1 MYRLLLPVRKED
13 PQADLVTLARYLLP
27 VPPTTRDGVPTAEGL
42 IELMGM
48 VSVPEDRSLSEGAL
62 PAQEIRDQLMTLARS
77 FPAPPMRDGVPNV
90 SLRVKPCVRVSR
102 IPWLALMEELRDD
115 PVDLV
120 LLPLDK
126 SGTTALGAP
135 LVEVLSRVPC
145 DLVIARGMVHRYD
158 RVLLPIRGGPHIGLM
173 LRLAGAL
180 HQITGE
186 EVTLLAVTREGAQPP
201 SLSRL
206 VERAP
211 FASRVIHEVGDP
223 VRVIR
228 NTATHHHALIL
239 GATLP
244 KSEGGAVG
252 RVPAELLSQTPLPVF
267 LVRSFHPGSTS
278 IPEAAA
284 PFVSADRYAVPPLG
298 GASPLSEQ
306 VDRWFATNTFHWT
319 EFRDLA
325 QLVRWKEEQSQKI
338 SLVLPALNEEAT
350 IGQVITSI
358 KVPLQEEY
366 PLLDEIILMDS
377 NSTDRTREVAA
388 DLGVPVYIHQQVLAD
403 QVKSLSGKGE
413 ALWKSLYVARGDI
426 IAWIDTDIVNIHP
439 RFVMGI
445 LGPLLRWNRIQY
457 VKGFYQR
464 PLSTRDRVQVSG
476 GGRVTELLA
485 RPFINLFVPELSGIV
500 QPLSGEY
507 AGRRSA
513 LEQLPFFAGYG
524 VEAGLL
530 IDLLQRY
537 GLGAIAQCSLEMRTH
552 RSQPLGSLSK
562 MAFAILQVFSA
573 RLETTAH
580 ARLLEETQRTMK
592 TILYEP
598 GHFCL
603 EEIEVSEHE
612 RPPMA
617 TIPAYRKRFP
627 CEPDVVLPAHG
638 EPGSPSK

>member
-1 MYRLLLPVRKED
+1 MYRLLLPLRKED
-13 PQADLVTLARYLLP
+13 PQADLVTLARHLLP
-27 VPPTTRDGVPTAEGL
+27 APTIAQDGMPTPSGS

-48 VSVPEDRSLSEGAL
+48 VCVPEDHSLSEGAL
-62 PAQEIRDQLMTLARS
+62 PAQEIRDQLMALARG
-77 FPAPPMRDGVPNV
+77 FPGV
-90 SLRVKPCVRVSR
+90 SLRVKPRVRVSR
-102 IPWLALMEELRDD
+102 IPWLTVMEELRDD

-126 SGTTALGAP
+126 SGRTVLGAP
-135 LVEVLSRVPC
+135 LAEVLSRVPC
-145 DLVIARGMVHRYD
+145 DLIIARGMVHRYD

-180 HQITGE
+180 NQITGE
-186 EVTLLAVTREGAQPP
+186 EVTLLAVTREGTQPP

-206 VERAP
+206 MERAP
-211 FASRVIHEVGDP
+211 FKSHVAHEIGDP

-228 NTATHHHALIL
+228 SMATHHHALIL

-244 KSEGGAVG
+244 RSKRAAVG
-252 RVPAELLSQTPLPVF
+252 RVPAELLSQTLLPVF
-267 LVRSFHPGSTS
+267 LVRSFHPASTS
-278 IPEAAA
+278 IPEAALSSH
-284 PFVSADRYAVPPLG
+284 VSAET
-298 GASPLSEQ
+298 SPLSER
-306 VDRWFATNTFHWT
+306 VDRWFASNTFHWT
-319 EFRDLA
+319 EFQDLP
-325 QLVRWKEEQSQKI
+325 QLVRWKEEQRQKI
-338 SLVLPALNEEAT
+338 SLVLPALNEEET

-358 KVPLQEEY
+358 KVPLQEEH

-403 QVKSLSGKGE
+403 QVKSLCGKGE

-426 IAWIDTDIVNIHP
+426 IGWIDTDIVNIHP
-439 RFVMGI
+439 RFVIGI

-464 PLSTRDRVQVSG
+464 PLSGRDRVQVSG

-485 RPFINLFVPELSGIV
+485 RPFLNLFFPELSGIV

-507 AGRRSA
+507 AGRRRA

-530 IDLLQRY
+530 VDLLQRY
-537 GLGAIAQCSLEMRTH
+537 GLAAIAQCNLEMRTH
-552 RSQPLGSLSK
+552 RSQSLVNLSK
-562 MAFAILQVFSA
+562 MAFAILQVFSL
-573 RLETTAH
+573 RLEKAAQAH
-580 ARLLEETQRTMK
+580 LLDEAQRTMK
-592 TILYEP
+592 TILHEP

-603 EEIEVSEHE
+603 QEVEVTEHE

-617 TIPAYRKRFP
+617 TIPAYRARFP
-627 CEPDVVLPAHG
+627 SDGDARAPAHAG
-638 EPGSPSK
+638 

>member
-1 MYRLLLPVRKED
+1 MRKED
-13 PQADLVTLARYLLP
+13 PQSDLVTLARHLLP
-27 VPPTTRDGVPTAEGL
+27 VGGGL

-48 VSVPEDRSLSEGAL
+48 VSVPGDRSLSEGAL
-62 PAQEIRDQLMTLARS
+62 PAQEIRDQLMALART
-77 FPAPPMRDGVPNV
+77 FPDV

-102 IPWLALMEELRDD
+102 IPWLSVMEELRDD

-126 SGTTALGAP
+126 SGTTVLEAP
-135 LVEVLSRVPC
+135 LAEVLSRVPC
-145 DLVIARGMVHRYD
+145 DLIIARGMVHRYD

-180 HQITGE
+180 HQVTGE
-186 EVTLLAVTREGAQPP
+186 EVTLLAVTREGVQPP

-211 FASRVIHEVGDP
+211 FKSRVMHEVGDP

-228 NTATHHHALIL
+228 NTAIHHHALIL

-244 KSEGGAVG
+244 KSERGTVG
-252 RVPAELLSQTPLPVF
+252 RVPAELLGQTALPVF

-278 IPEAAA
+278 IAEAVAPSHAA
-284 PFVSADRYAVPPLG
+284 ADRYAVPPLG
-298 GASPLSEQ
+298 GASPLSER
-306 VDRWFATNTFHWT
+306 VDHWFATNTFHWT
-319 EFRDLA
+319 EFQDVA

-350 IGQVITSI
+350 IGQVISSI
-358 KVPLQEEY
+358 KVPLQEEH

-388 DLGVPVYIHQQVLAD
+388 DLGVPVYVHQQVLAD

-426 IAWIDTDIVNIHP
+426 IVWIDTDIVNIHP
-439 RFVMGI
+439 RFVIGV

-464 PLSTRDRVQVSG
+464 PLSTRDRAQVSG

-485 RPFINLFVPELSGIV
+485 RPFINLFFPELSGIV

-507 AGRRSA
+507 AGRRCA

-530 IDLLQRY
+530 VDLLQRY
-537 GLGAIAQCSLEMRTH
+537 GLAAIAQCNLEMRTH
-552 RSQPLGSLSK
+552 RNQPLSSLSK
-562 MAFAILQVFSA
+562 MAFSILQVFSA
-573 RLETTAH
+573 RLETSDYAH
-580 ARLLEETQRTMK
+580 LVEEAQRTMK

-603 EEIEVSEHE
+603 QEVEVSEHE

-617 TIPAYRKRFP
+617 TIPAYRARFR
-627 CEPDVVLPAHG
+627 CDAESPA
-638 EPGSPSK
+638 

>member
-1 MYRLLLPVRKED
+1 MYRILLPLRKED
-13 PQADLVTLARYLLP
+13 PQSDLVTLARHLLP
-27 VPPTTRDGVPTAEGL
+27 IPPTTRDGVPAPGGV

-48 VSVPEDRSLSEGAL
+48 VSVPGDRSLSEGAL

-77 FPAPPMRDGVPNV
+77 FPDV

-102 IPWLALMEELRDD
+102 IPWLTVMEELRDD

-126 SGTTALGAP
+126 SGTTVLEAP
-135 LVEVLSRVPC
+135 LAEVLSRVPC

-180 HQITGE
+180 HQVTGE
-186 EVTLLAVTREGAQPP
+186 EVTLLAVTKEGVPPP
-201 SLSRL
+201 SLARL

-211 FASRVIHEVGDP
+211 FKSRVIHEVGDP

-244 KSEGGAVG
+244 KSERGAVG

-278 IPEAAA
+278 IPEAVMPSHAS
-284 PFVSADRYAVPPLG
+284 PE
-298 GASPLSEQ
+298 ASPLSER

-319 EFRDLA
+319 EFQDLA
-325 QLVRWKEEQSQKI
+325 QLVRWKEEQGQKI

-350 IGQVITSI
+350 IGQVISSI
-358 KVPLQEEY
+358 KVPLQKEH

-377 NSTDRTREVAA
+377 DSTDRTREVAA

-403 QVKSLSGKGE
+403 QVKSLAGKGE

-439 RFVMGI
+439 RFVIGI

-464 PLSTRDRVQVSG
+464 PLSTRDKVQVSG

-485 RPFINLFVPELSGIV
+485 RPFINLFFPELSGIV

-507 AGRRSA
+507 AGRRCA

-530 IDLLQRY
+530 VDLLQRC
-537 GLGAIAQCSLEMRTH
+537 GLGAIAQCNLDIRTH
-552 RSQPLGSLSK
+552 HSQPLGSLSK
-562 MAFAILQVFSA
+562 MAFAILQVFSS
-573 RLETTAH
+573 RLETTVH
-580 ARLLEETQRTMK
+580 AGLLEEAQRTMK
-592 TILYEP
+592 AILYEP

-627 CEPDVVLPAHG
+627 CEPDLVLPARE
-638 EPGSPSK
+638 EPGSPSQ

>member
-1 MYRLLLPVRKED
+1 MYRLLLPLRKED
-13 PQADLVTLARYLLP
+13 PQSDLVTLASHLLP
-27 VPPTTRDGVPTAEGL
+27 IPPETREADSPDRGVAQERGQ

-48 VSVPEDRSLSEGAL
+48 VSVPEDRSLSEAAL
-62 PAQEIRDQLMTLARS
+62 PAQEIRDQMMALARA
-77 FPAPPMRDGVPNV
+77 FPDI

-102 IPWLALMEELRDD
+102 VPWLAAMEELRDD

-120 LLPLDK
+120 LLPLDP
-126 SGTTALGAP
+126 SGTTVLGAP
-135 LVEVLSRVPC
+135 LAEVLSRVPC
-145 DLVIARGMVHRYD
+145 DLIIARGMVHRYD

-180 HQITGE
+180 YQITGE
-186 EVTLLAVTREGAQPP
+186 EVTLLAVTRNGEQSP

-211 FASRVIHEVGDP
+211 FKSRILCQAGDP

-228 NTATHHHALIL
+228 STATNHHALVL

-244 KSEGGAVG
+244 RSEPGELG
-252 RVPAELLSQTPLPVF
+252 RVPTELLSQTPLPVF
-267 LVRSFHPGSTS
+267 MVRSFRPAGTS
-278 IPEAAA
+278 ITEAVAPTLTAA
-284 PFVSADRYAVPPLG
+284 GRHLSPPP

-319 EFRDLA
+319 EFQDVA
-325 QLVRWKEEQSQKI
+325 QLVRWKEEQGQKI

-350 IGQVITSI
+350 IGQVISSVKTA
-358 KVPLQEEY
+358 LQQDY
-366 PLLDEIILMDS
+366 PLLDEIVLMDS

-388 DLGVPVYIHQQVLAD
+388 DLGVPVYVHQQVLAD
-403 QVKSLSGKGE
+403 QVGSYTGKGE
-413 ALWKSLYVARGDI
+413 ALWKSLYVAGGDI

-439 RFVMGI
+439 RFVIGI

-464 PLSTRDRVQVSG
+464 PLSSRDRVQVSG

-485 RPFINLFVPELSGIV
+485 RPMINLFFPQLSGIV

-507 AGRRSA
+507 AGRRCA

-530 IDLLQRY
+530 VDLLGRY
-537 GLGAIAQCSLEMRTH
+537 GLGAIAQCNLEMRTH
-552 RSQPLGSLSK
+552 RNQPLSSLSK
-562 MAFAILQVFSA
+562 MAFAILQVFAS
-573 RLETTAH
+573 RLERAGH
-580 ARLLEETQRTMK
+580 ALPMEEAQRTIK

-603 EEIEVSEHE
+603 EEAQVSEHE

-617 TIPAYRKRFP
+617 TIPAYLARFRP
-627 CEPDVVLPAHG
+627 M
-638 EPGSPSK
+638 

>member
-13 PQADLVTLARYLLP
+13 PQADLVTLARHLLP
-27 VPPTTRDGVPTAEGL
+27 ADGGL

-48 VSVPEDRSLSEGAL
+48 VSVPGDRSLSEGAL
-62 PAQEIRDQLMTLARS
+62 PAQEIRDQLMALARG
-77 FPAPPMRDGVPNV
+77 FPAPPQGDEAPSI

-102 IPWLALMEELRDD
+102 IPWLAVMEELRDA

-126 SGTTALGAP
+126 SATTVLGAP
-135 LVEVLSRVPC
+135 LREVLRRVPC

-158 RVLLPIRGGPHIGLM
+158 RVLLPIRGGPHISLM
-173 LRLAGAL
+173 LRLASAL
-180 HQITGE
+180 HRITGE
-186 EVTLLAVTREGAQPP
+186 EVTLLAVTKEGAKPP

-211 FASRVIHEVGDP
+211 FKSRVMHQVGDP

-228 NTATHHHALIL
+228 NTATDHHALIL

-244 KSEGGAVG
+244 GSKRAALGK
-252 RVPAELLSQTPLPVF
+252 VPTELLNETPLPVF
-267 LVRSFHPGSTS
+267 VVRSFHPGSTS
-278 IPEAAA
+278 IAEAMAPAA
-284 PFVSADRYAVPPLG
+284 VSADRYSVPPSG
-298 GASPLSEQ
+298 GASPLSER

-319 EFRDLA
+319 EFQDLA
-325 QLVRWKEEQSQKI
+325 QLVRWKEEQNHKI

-358 KVPLQEEY
+358 KVPLQQEY

-377 NSTDRTREVAA
+377 NSTDRTRQVAA
-388 DLGVPVYIHQQVLAD
+388 DLGVPVHIHQQVLAE
-403 QVKSLSGKGE
+403 QVGSIPGKGE
-413 ALWKSLYVARGDI
+413 ALWKSLYVAQGDI

-439 RFVMGI
+439 RFVIGI
-445 LGPLLRWNRIQY
+445 LGPLLRWPRIQY

-464 PLSTRDRVQVSG
+464 PLRTRDRVQVSG

-485 RPFINLFVPELSGIV
+485 RPLINLFFPELSGIV

-507 AGRRSA
+507 AGRRRA
-513 LEQLPFFAGYG
+513 LERMPFFAGYG

-530 IDLLQRY
+530 IDLLQCY
-537 GLGAIAQCSLEMRTH
+537 GLGAIAQCNLEMRTH
-552 RSQPLGSLSK
+552 RSQSLDNLSK
-562 MAFAILQVFSA
+562 MAFAILQVFAA
-573 RLETTAH
+573 RLETAVQ
-580 ARLLEETQRTMK
+580 ARLLEQAHRTMK

-603 EEIEVSEHE
+603 QEVEVSERE
-612 RPPMA
+612 RQPMA
-617 TIPAYRKRFP
+617 TVPAYRARFG
-627 CEPDVVLPAHG
+627 CDADPAPPADGKLIPAG
-638 EPGSPSK
+638 E

>member
-1 MYRLLLPVRKED
+1 
-13 PQADLVTLARYLLP
+13 
-27 VPPTTRDGVPTAEGL
+27 
-42 IELMGM
+42 M

-62 PAQEIRDQLMTLARS
+62 PAQEIRDQLMMLARG
-77 FPAPPMRDGVPNV
+77 FPAPPGQDGVPNV

-102 IPWLALMEELRDD
+102 IPWLAVMEELRDD

-126 SGTTALGAP
+126 SGATVLGAP
-135 LVEVLSRVPC
+135 LAEVLSRVPC

-180 HQITGE
+180 YQITGE
-186 EVTLLAVTREGAQPP
+186 EVTLLAVTREGEPSP

-206 VERAP
+206 AERAP
-211 FASRVIHEVGDP
+211 FKSRLIHEVGDP
-223 VRVIR
+223 VKVIR
-228 NTATHHHALIL
+228 ATATNHHALIL

-244 KSEGGAVG
+244 GVERGALG

-267 LVRSFHPGSTS
+267 LVRSFHPGSTT
-278 IPEAAA
+278 IPEAVA
-284 PFVSADRYAVPPLG
+284 PSDVSTA
-298 GASPLSEQ
+298 ASPLSER

-319 EFRDLA
+319 EFQDLA
-325 QLVRWKEEQSQKI
+325 QLVRWKEEQRQKI

-350 IGQVITSI
+350 IGQVINFI

-403 QVKSLSGKGE
+403 QVQSLPGKGE

-439 RFVMGI
+439 RFVIGI

-485 RPFINLFVPELSGIV
+485 RPFINLFFPELSGIV

-507 AGRRSA
+507 AGRRCA

-530 IDLLQRY
+530 VDLLQRY
-537 GLGAIAQCSLEMRTH
+537 GLAAIAQCNLEMRTH
-552 RSQPLGSLSK
+552 HSQPLANLSK
-562 MAFAILQVFSA
+562 MAFAILQVFSS
-573 RLETTAH
+573 RLEAIVH
-580 ARLLEETQRTMK
+580 ARLLDEAQRTMK

-603 EEIEVSEHE
+603 EEAEVSEQE

-617 TIPAYRKRFP
+617 TILAYRTRFP
-627 CEPDVVLPAHG
+627 CEPDVVLSGRG
-638 EPGSPSK
+638 EPILPAR

>member
-13 PQADLVTLARYLLP
+13 PQADLLALASHLLP
-27 VPPTTRDGVPTAEGL
+27 ADGGL

-62 PAQEIRDQLMTLARS
+62 PAQDIRDRLMTLARS
-77 FPAPPMRDGVPNV
+77 LPAIPV
-90 SLRVKPCVRVSR
+90 RVKPCVRVSR
-102 IPWLALMEELRDD
+102 LPWLAVMEELRDD

-120 LLPLDK
+120 LLPLDPPG
-126 SGTTALGAP
+126 GTVLGAP
-135 LVEVLSRVPC
+135 LAEVLSRVPC

-158 RVLLPIRGGPHIGLM
+158 RVLLPIRGGPHLGLM

-180 HQITGE
+180 YQITGE
-186 EVTLLAVTREGAQPP
+186 QVTLLAVTREGAQPT

-206 VERAP
+206 VERVP
-211 FASRVIHEVGDP
+211 FKSRVITQVGDP
-223 VRVIR
+223 VRIIR
-228 NTATHHHALIL
+228 NTATNHHALIL

-244 KSEGGAVG
+244 RLESGALG
-252 RVPAELLSQTPLPVF
+252 RVPAELLGQTSLPVF
-267 LVRSFHPGSTS
+267 MVRAFRPGGTA
-278 IPEAAA
+278 IAEGEAPATVAA
-284 PFVSADRYAVPPLG
+284 EPPPG

-319 EFRDLA
+319 EFQDLT
-325 QLVRWKEEQSQKI
+325 QLVRWKEEQKQKI

-350 IGQVITSI
+350 IGQVISSI
-358 KVPLQEEY
+358 KVALQEEH
-366 PLLDEIILMDS
+366 PLLDEIIVMDS

-388 DLGVPVYIHQQVLAD
+388 DLGVPVYIHPQVLAD
-403 QVKSLSGKGE
+403 EVGSLSGKGE

-439 RFVMGI
+439 RFVIGI
-445 LGPLLRWNRIQY
+445 LGPLLRWPRIQY

-464 PLSTRDRVQVSG
+464 PLNTRDRVQVSG

-485 RPFINLFVPELSGIV
+485 RPIINLFFPELSGIV

-507 AGRRSA
+507 AGRRCA
-513 LEQLPFFAGYG
+513 LEQVPFFAGYG

-530 IDLLQRY
+530 VDLLRRY
-537 GLGAIAQCSLEMRTH
+537 GLGAIAQSNLEMRTH
-552 RSQPLGSLSK
+552 RNQPLASLSK
-562 MAFAILQVFSA
+562 MAFAILQVFSS
-573 RLETTAH
+573 RLAIAGQAPPPEGA
-580 ARLLEETQRTMK
+580 QRTMK

-603 EEIEVSEHE
+603 AEAEVSEQE

-617 TIPAYRKRFP
+617 TVPAYRERFP
-627 CEPDVVLPAHG
+627 CAAEGDAPVEP
-638 EPGSPSK
+638 PSS

>member
-1 MYRLLLPVRKED
+1 MYRLLLPMRKED
-13 PQADLVTLARYLLP
+13 PQSDLVTLASHLLP
-27 VPPTTRDGVPTAEGL
+27 VPPTPPSERGAVAATRDGVPAAGGV

-48 VSVPEDRSLSEGAL
+48 VPVPEDRSLSEGAL
-62 PAQEIRDQLMTLARS
+62 PAQEIRDQLMALARA
-77 FPAPPMRDGVPNV
+77 FPDV
-90 SLRVKPCVRVSR
+90 SLRVKPRVRVSR
-102 IPWLALMEELRDD
+102 IPWLTVMEELRDD

-120 LLPLDK
+120 LLPLDS
-126 SGTTALGAP
+126 SGKTVLGAP
-135 LVEVLSRVPC
+135 LAEVLSRVPC

-173 LRLAGAL
+173 LRLASAL
-180 HQITGE
+180 YQIAKE

-201 SLSRL
+201 WLARL
-206 VERAP
+206 AERAP
-211 FASRVIHEVGDP
+211 FKSQVIHEVGDP

-228 NTATHHHALIL
+228 NASTRHHALIL

-244 KSEGGAVG
+244 KSKRSGVG

-267 LVRSFHPGSTS
+267 LVRSFHPGGTS
-278 IPEAAA
+278 IAEAVA
-284 PFVSADRYAVPPLG
+284 PSSASVE
-298 GASPLSEQ
+298 ASPLSER

-319 EFRDLA
+319 EFQDVG
-325 QLVRWKEEQSQKI
+325 QLVRWKEEQNQKI

-350 IGQVITSI
+350 IGQVITSV
-358 KVPLQEEY
+358 KVPLQEEH

-403 QVKSLSGKGE
+403 QVKSLPGKGE

-426 IAWIDTDIVNIHP
+426 IVWIDTDIVNIHP
-439 RFVMGI
+439 RFVIGT

-464 PLSTRDRVQVSG
+464 PLSTRDRVRVSG

-485 RPFINLFVPELSGIV
+485 RPFINLFFPELSGIV

-507 AGRRSA
+507 AGRRCA

-530 IDLLQRY
+530 VDLLRRY
-537 GLGAIAQCSLEMRTH
+537 GLRGIAQCNLEMRTH
-552 RSQPLGSLSK
+552 RSQSLSSLSK
-562 MAFAILQVFSA
+562 MAFAILQVFSS
-573 RLETTAH
+573 RLETVDH
-580 ARLLEETQRTMK
+580 ARLLEEAQRTMK

-603 EEIEVSEHE
+603 QEAEISEHE
-612 RPPMA
+612 RPPMV
-617 TIPAYRKRFP
+617 TVPAYCARFR
-627 CEPDVVLPAHG
+627 CDADARRAGHRE
-638 EPGSPSK
+638 